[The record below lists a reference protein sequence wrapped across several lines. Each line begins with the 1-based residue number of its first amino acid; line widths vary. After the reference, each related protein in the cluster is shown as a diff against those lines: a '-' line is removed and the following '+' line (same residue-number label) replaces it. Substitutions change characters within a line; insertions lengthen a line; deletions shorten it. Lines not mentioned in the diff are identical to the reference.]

1 MTTKSQFDPNAA
13 ASDGAGVFGLPYT
26 YEEAKLVYLPV
37 NWEATTSY
45 GGGTSGGPQAVFE
58 ASHQV
63 DLFDFHVERPYEAGL
78 MMKEISNQIGVWNE
92 EAKIEAQKI
101 IAVGG
106 RLEENAAL
114 KKSLARVNELSVQV
128 NQWVQNETE
137 KLLNDGKIPAL
148 IGGDHAVPLGAFR
161 AAAKK
166 FGKFGIL
173 HFDAHSDTRIA
184 YEGFQYSHASIMH
197 NALEE
202 IPEIQKLVQVGIR
215 DFCEQEWDYCQSQG
229 KRVEIFFDAQI
240 ASMKYSGKTFREIA
254 QKIVDALPDQVWIS
268 FDIDGLDPR
277 FCPNT
282 GTPVPGGLDFNEAV
296 AILEAL
302 SRSGKKILGFDLNEV
317 APGPDGDEW
326 DANVGARLLYKLTG
340 FTLVSQKLAKPRNS

>member
-1 MTTKSQFDPNAA
+1 MNTKATFDPNAA
-13 ASDGAGVFGLPYT
+13 ASEDAGVFGLPYT

-45 GGGTSGGPQAVFE
+45 GGGTSNGPEAIFE

-78 MMKEISNQIGVWNE
+78 MMKEISSELASWNE
-92 EAKIEAQKI
+92 EAKAEAQKI

-106 RLEENAAL
+106 QIEDQPELQ
-114 KKSLARVNELSVQV
+114 KSLVRVNALSAQV
-128 NQWVQNETE
+128 NTWVKTQTE
-137 KLLNDGKIPAL
+137 KLLNDGKIPGL
-148 IGGDHAVPLGAFR
+148 IGGDHAVPFGAFQ

-184 YEGFQYSHASIMH
+184 YEGFQYSHASIMY

-229 KRVEIFFDAQI
+229 QRVEIFFDAQMT
-240 ASMKYSGKTFREIA
+240 ALKHSGKSFQSVAE
-254 QKIVDALPDQVWIS
+254 KIVGALPEQVWVS

-277 FCPNT
+277 FCPHT

-296 AILEAL
+296 AILETLAK
-302 SRSGKKILGFDLNEV
+302 SGKKIIGFDLNEV

-326 DANVGARLLYKLTG
+326 DANVGARLLYKLTA
-340 FTLVSQKLAKPRNS
+340 FTLVSQKLAKPRNT

>member
-1 MTTKSQFDPNAA
+1 MNQKSTFDPNAA
-13 ASDGAGVFGLPYT
+13 APENAGVFGLPHT
-26 YEEAKLVYLPV
+26 YAQAKLVYLPV
-37 NWEATTSY
+37 SWEATTSY
-45 GGGTSGGPQAVFE
+45 GGGTSGGPDAIFK

-78 MMKEISNQIGVWNE
+78 MMKENSPEVSAWNA
-92 EAKIEAQKI
+92 EAKTEAQKI
-101 IAVGG
+101 IEVGG
-106 RLEENAAL
+106 QIEGDPAL
-114 KKSLARVNELSVQV
+114 AKSLARVNELSIKV
-128 NQWVQNETE
+128 NDWVKAATE

-148 IGGDHAVPLGAFR
+148 IGGDHAVPLGAFH

-166 FGKFGIL
+166 FGKFGVL

-202 IPEIQKLVQVGIR
+202 IPEIQKLVQVSIR

-229 KRVEIFFDAQI
+229 NRVEIFFDAQI
-240 ASMKYSGKTFREIA
+240 TQMKYSGKSFHDIA
-254 QKIVDALPDQVWIS
+254 KKIVDALPAQVWIS

-277 FCPNT
+277 FCPHT

-296 AILEAL
+296 AILEVLAK
-302 SRSGKKILGFDLNEV
+302 SGKKIIGFDLNEV
-317 APGPDGDEW
+317 APGPEGDEW

-340 FTLVSQKLAKPRNS
+340 FTLVSQKLAKARNT

>member
-1 MTTKSQFDPNAA
+1 MNPKSTFDPNAA
-13 ASDGAGVFGLPYT
+13 APEGAGIFGLPFSYAD
-26 YEEAKLVYLPV
+26 AKLVYLPI

-45 GGGTSGGPQAVFE
+45 GGGTSAGPQAIFE

-78 MMKEISNQIGVWNE
+78 MMKDISKEIGSWNE
-92 EAKIEAQKI
+92 EAKTEAQKI
-101 IAVGG
+101 IEVGG
-106 RLEENAAL
+106 QIEGNPEL
-114 KKSLARVNELSVQV
+114 KKSLARVNELSAKV
-128 NQWVQNETE
+128 NTWVKNQTE
-137 KLLNDGKIPAL
+137 KLLSDGKIPGL
-148 IGGDHAVPLGAFR
+148 IGGDHSVPLGAFH
-161 AAAKK
+161 AVAKK

-229 KRVEIFFDAQI
+229 SRVEIFFDAK
-240 ASMKYSGKTFREIA
+240 MNEWKHSGKSFLEIA
-254 QKIVDALPDQVWIS
+254 KMMIHALPDQVWIS

-277 FCPNT
+277 FCPHT
-282 GTPVPGGLDFNEAV
+282 GTPVPGGLDFNEV
-296 AILEAL
+296 VSILEAL
-302 SRSGKKILGFDLNEV
+302 AKSGKKIIGFDLNEV
-317 APGPDGDEW
+317 APGPESDEW

-340 FTLVSQKLAKPRNS
+340 FTLVSQKLAKPRNT